1 MNGHPER
8 GNQESLKEDAEAIPK
23 SELSEELED
32 CVNGVTN
39 TKAIT

>member
-8 GNQESLKEDAEAIPK
+8 GNQASLKEDREAIPE

-32 CVNGVTN
+32 CVNGVIN